1 MSDNIVLIDLKPYTK
16 QMFVQVP
23 CLRNP
28 SVSKQ
33 KLLSKATKCS
43 PTLKVQAQ
51 SGTFWYGNVL
61 EGFAKIKVRSLE

>member
-16 QMFVQVP
+16 QMFVPVP
-23 CLRNP
+23 CH
-28 SVSKQ
+28 VSAQ
-33 KLLSKATKCS
+33 SKRVQTK
-43 PTLKVQAQ
+43 TTKQ